1 MFTQN
6 KYKKHPLF
14 EQKSLLIELLSRNHC
29 LSSFYPE
36 IIAYR
41 ASTQKSLLIELLPR
55 NHCLSS
61 FYPEIIAYR
70 ASTQK
75 PLLIELENIMNVDLK
90 HSINRLSCFRV
101 DRNPRKSQIEIIGH
115 FWPWVGE
122 CCLTPKWAIFQ
133 LYHGKNMLPF
143 DDMPPC
149 FVLDQHTDL

>member
-41 ASTQKSLLIELLPR
+41 ASTQK
-55 NHCLSS
+55 
-61 FYPEIIAYR
+61 
-70 ASTQK
+70 
-75 PLLIELENIMNVDLK
+75 PLLIELENIINVDLK
-90 HSINRLSCFRV
+90 HSINRLSYFRV

-115 FWPWVGE
+115 F
-122 CCLTPKWAIFQ
+122 
-133 LYHGKNMLPF
+133 
-143 DDMPPC
+143 
-149 FVLDQHTDL
+149 